1 MNHGGYDIKNLVFNP
16 DVILLDNEKLHP
28 GWPGID
34 FADILI
40 TYVRFLEATETFEL
54 WDSLLQKIPSDIIST
69 NLLAG
74 WIILGT
80 YKEVISAAACL
91 KPISESLHERI
102 KIMLHFIK

>member
-1 MNHGGYDIKNLVFNP
+1 M
-16 DVILLDNEKLHP
+16 ECCR
-28 GWPGID
+28 PGID

-74 WIILGT
+74 WVILGT

-91 KPISESLHERI
+91 KPISESLQERI